1 MKKKMQF
8 VGIIIVTILLAFI
21 STYPAFFNHSFKLT
35 WDGPIHLWR
44 FEAISDAL
52 RNGKLPPIVNFMGY
66 GNVGEAFNGIYPWL
80 TSLIFVIP
88 RIIFTNKPLLAL
100 FVGFYLLN
108 TLTILNAY
116 LLVRKLSE
124 NYWIKIIGITLY
136 QLNSYHMMLLYSR
149 DAWGEALAY
158 TFLPLVML
166 GCYLIWNNKKL
177 GILHLSLGMGLIV
190 NSHVISIILIIVLIS
205 IMEIYRVCLLKVTFK
220 ECKYFI
226 LSGLFT
232 IPSVI
237 FTITNILNIIIKNAI
252 KSPWK
257 GFIVVDTWQSL
268 QAMLQNKITIF
279 NIGFVSFILLCI
291 LFILAIV
298 TKSNGVWRKY
308 IIGAGVA
315 YFLTLNIVPLPTG
328 ISQSFIGTI
337 QFAGRLLAIVMLLLT
352 TGCVLFFK
360 ENIAKLNLR
369 HISYFLMIF
378 MSILTISTIRD
389 CYRDIGNNS
398 VNYVIDNNNYKKE
411 ISKSNGGYGDYMLVT
426 KNRKPIFN
434 ETSIP
439 QSIIISV
446 KYNSITMKSKEKVS
460 QIPFLIYKGIPYTVI
475 INEKKR
481 IIQTGKLIKV
491 RAGDKVK
498 IESNATWWNY
508 ACFTIS
514 ILSLSIITIIV
525 LYGECRWHGTG
536 AI

>member
-1 MKKKMQF
+1 
-8 VGIIIVTILLAFI
+8 
-21 STYPAFFNHSFKLT
+21 
-35 WDGPIHLWR
+35 
-44 FEAISDAL
+44 
-52 RNGKLPPIVNFMGY
+52 
-66 GNVGEAFNGIYPWL
+66 
-80 TSLIFVIP
+80 
-88 RIIFTNKPLLAL
+88 
-100 FVGFYLLN
+100 
-108 TLTILNAY
+108 
-116 LLVRKLSE
+116 
-124 NYWIKIIGITLY
+124 
-136 QLNSYHMMLLYSR
+136 
-149 DAWGEALAY
+149 
-158 TFLPLVML
+158 
-166 GCYLIWNNKKL
+166 
-177 GILHLSLGMGLIV
+177 
-190 NSHVISIILIIVLIS
+190 
-205 IMEIYRVCLLKVTFK
+205 MEMYRVCLLKVTFK
-220 ECKYFI
+220 EFKYFI
-226 LSGLFT
+226 LSGLLT

-389 CYRDIGNNS
+389 CYHDIGNNS

-446 KYNSITMKSKEKVS
+446 KYNSITMKPKEKVS
-460 QIPFLIYKGIPYTVI
+460 QIPFLIYKGIPYTVM
-475 INEKKR
+475 INEKKQ